1 MDSLDHK
8 PTTAEPAP
16 TIHVMRSQLGRVRG
30 LGAAGTG
37 VAHWWAQRVTA
48 IALLPLSLYFVASVL
63 ILSGA
68 SRAQMVGYMGEPWNA
83 VLFLLLIG
91 TLFYHLSLGLQVVV
105 EDYVHKESSKL
116 ATLLILKGLIIFCA
130 LASAVSVL
138 KLAL

>member
-1 MDSLDHK
+1 MDIEQKS
-8 PTTAEPAP
+8 EPAP

-68 SRAQMVGYMGEPWNA
+68 SRAQMAGYMGEPWNA